1 MAFSVIDASI
11 FELIDT
17 ECSGEWVA
25 FTVCLFSV
33 LVAQLCPTLCDSM
46 DCSPPG
52 SSVHGDSP
60 GKNTGVGCHALSRG
74 SSQPRDP
81 PQVSHIADR
90 FFIVW
95 ATREGFT
102 VCVYMYTCIYNLF
115 VSLFCFF
122 LRDTNY
128 AFAGSPSWIFSKK
141 FFFFFNLNC
150 ILLRFFILTFVS
162 LAQCSARSVFPSC
175 FLQFHLHSC

>member
-52 SSVHGDSP
+52 SSVHGILQARILGWVAMPSP
-60 GKNTGVGCHALSRG
+60 GDLPNPGIHPKSPTL
-74 SSQPRDP
+74 QTD
-81 PQVSHIADR
+81 
-90 FFIVW
+90 
-95 ATREGFT
+95 
-102 VCVYMYTCIYNLF
+102 
-115 VSLFCFF
+115 F
-122 LRDTNY
+122 L
-128 AFAGSPSWIFSKK
+128 
-141 FFFFFNLNC
+141 
-150 ILLRFFILTFVS
+150 
-162 LAQCSARSVFPSC
+162 
-175 FLQFHLHSC
+175 